1 MVISNLASDSQWS
14 RFSYLGVVSLL
25 NLLFFLLLRRKL
37 KLQLK
42 KAIAPKTNNVAQT
55 KPPKET
61 AHIPNLVEQE
71 EPTVPVTHS
80 KDFVV
85 DEIQLQDLILVANPE
100 GNLDIQDGIF
110 KDCNP
115 DNNFESTATTST
127 SSKGLFVDSMVEVFA
142 GTKNKKVNKAFLN
155 EACNSLQGNFDSHCN
170 RDNHQIEV
178 DSICSDEVPEQ
189 EDFQLVMSK
198 SQKKKSKQRSKLRKA
213 YAFKCHPLPPPPWAS
228 SIWDCH
234 IPPSKSLLV
243 WRLQHSKVPIDDQLV
258 RRGFNVISKCSL
270 CNNSAESMDHL
281 FFSCNFS
288 LSLWHWLSKLLHLHN
303 IVNSFDFWNTFSKAS
318 SPQGVF
324 TIKVACIYTIYSIWE
339 AQSVIRYFNIIP
351 NIANIK
357 VNICAQVKLNCDIS
371 DLCYMHNLYDF
382 EVLKTFQITIK
393 PPKAP
398 LIKEIFWDPLYPVG

>member
-198 SQKKKSKQRSKLRKA
+198 SQKKKSKQRSKLR
-213 YAFKCHPLPPPPWAS
+213 YS
-228 SIWDCH
+228 T
-234 IPPSKSLLV
+234 
-243 WRLQHSKVPIDDQLV
+243 RSKVDPI
-258 RRGFNVISKCSL
+258 
-270 CNNSAESMDHL
+270 
-281 FFSCNFS
+281 
-288 LSLWHWLSKLLHLHN
+288 KLYL
-303 IVNSFDFWNTFSKAS
+303 
-318 SPQGVF
+318 
-324 TIKVACIYTIYSIWE
+324 
-339 AQSVIRYFNIIP
+339 
-351 NIANIK
+351 
-357 VNICAQVKLNCDIS
+357 
-371 DLCYMHNLYDF
+371 
-382 EVLKTFQITIK
+382 
-393 PPKAP
+393 
-398 LIKEIFWDPLYPVG
+398 